1 MSLAVIGMIAGM
13 ALGFAG
19 YFGASGPFC
28 SWPPWVP
35 SVSSSDGSSKGTWI
49 SVTSSVPATTG
60 GGDARDRPARRHPT
74 ALTAVEAAERGAT
87 RIADRVVA
95 KIAAQAAREALDP
108 LPRTPYPARDG
119 RRPSPGSRLR
129 SSRGDPHRKRPRP
142 PPPRTRLPSDIG
154 ARCNAVR
161 CHVAERVHALT
172 GMEVPEVTVHVERLH
187 LLPATAAAQGRT
199 R

>member
-1 MSLAVIGMIAGM
+1 MTPVTGP
-13 ALGFAG
+13 LG
-19 YFGASGPFC
+19 
-28 SWPPWVP
+28 
-35 SVSSSDGSSKGTWI
+35 DT
-49 SVTSSVPATTG
+49 
-60 GGDARDRPARRHPT
+60 RRP
-74 ALTAVEAAERGAT
+74 LTAVEAAERGAT

-108 LPRTPYPARDG
+108 LPPDAVPPHATVVVHHESARVRVHLELGYPC
-119 RRPSPGSRLR
+119 
-129 SSRGDPHRKRPRP
+129 
-142 PPPRTRLPSDIG
+142 DIG

-187 LLPATAAAQGRT
+187 LVPATAAAQGRT